1 MHCSADIESET
12 LRINRRYM
20 VEVVEHFVLCP
31 WAARSRL
38 DGHVAECVFQQESS
52 EDFTP
57 SLARISELAAR
68 PAIEVALFIYPCLA
82 LGRLDF
88 EHFARRL
95 RALDHDRHAVGRVP
109 FAMAAF
115 HPDAEP
121 QLDDPERLIPFLR
134 RTPYPT
140 LQLVRTSALERVRGG
155 EVEGT
160 AFLDLDV
167 HGFPPRLE
175 PAAVP
180 LRERIART
188 NLKTVLAEGLETVRA
203 AMEAIFRDRDETD
216 ARLGRPKRA

>member
-1 MHCSADIESET
+1 MHRSDEIDNET

-20 VEVVEHFVLCP
+20 VEVVERFVLCP
-31 WAARSRL
+31 WATRSRL
-38 DGHVAECVFQQESS
+38 DGHVAECVFQQESCD
-52 EDFTP
+52 DFAP
-57 SLARISELAAR
+57 SLARIDELIER

-88 EHFARRL
+88 EHFARQL
-95 RALDHDRHAVGRVP
+95 RALDHDRHALGGVP

-121 QLDDPERLIPFLR
+121 QLDDAERLIPFLR
-134 RTPYPT
+134 RSPYPT

-167 HGFPPRLE
+167 HGFPARLE
-175 PAAVP
+175 PAPVP
-180 LRERIART
+180 LRERIAKS
-188 NLKTVLAEGLETVRA
+188 NLKTVLAEGVETVTA
-203 AMEAIFRDRDETD
+203 TIEAILRDRDATD